1 MEITHLIA
9 FNLALFAAIASP
21 GPALVVAIRT
31 TLSAGRRAGIAV
43 GLGLGLVASLWTLA
57 ALLGLEAVFSL
68 FPWAYAL
75 VKTIGALYLIY
86 VAYNMWVHARARIGA
101 AHTPAR
107 HAFRQG
113 AMINILNPK
122 AVLFA
127 AAVLIVIFPAE
138 MTVAQSALVVLN
150 HLVVEVLFYT
160 CLAFAMSS
168 AAVSRG
174 YQRAKVYIDRAA
186 AAVLGALG
194 LRLLV
199 SRT

>member
-9 FNLALFAAIASP
+9 INLALFAAIASP

-75 VKTIGALYLIY
+75 VKTIGSLYLIY
-86 VAYNMWVHARARIGA
+86 VAYNMWAHAHAPIGRAE
-101 AHTPAR
+101 TPAR
-107 HAFRQG
+107 HAFLQG

-138 MTVAQSALVVLN
+138 MTIAQSALVVLN
-150 HLVVEVLFYT
+150 HLVIEVQFYT
-160 CLAFAMSS
+160 GLAFAMSS
-168 AAVSRG
+168 AAVSQG
-174 YQRAKVYIDRAA
+174 YLRAKVYIDRAA
-186 AAVLGALG
+186 AVVLGGLG